1 MDGSES
7 QSVSSNCSRH
17 SRLKSESSFGDKQ
30 STLFDTI
37 LGKSTESIVAQ
48 KPLYLNETEND
59 FTNTSKH
66 PLFGIRSDRHDSYRS
81 DKTSPSLV
89 SGNSSNFSKI
99 N

>member
-7 QSVSSNCSRH
+7 QSVNSNCSRH

-37 LGKSTESIVAQ
+37 LGKSTESIVAH
-48 KPLYLNETEND
+48 KPLYLSDAEND

-66 PLFGIRSDRHDSYRS
+66 PLFGSRSDRHDSYKS
-81 DKTSPSLV
+81 DSNCTSGYEFV
-89 SGNSSNFSKI
+89 SWTPGGEW
-99 N
+99 